1 MTGDLETRV
10 AALEAKLQRLEF
22 ESELE
27 AIRKKRAR
35 WIRIAVIAAVGGA
48 YVWLMQRAM
57 SGIL

>member
-10 AALEAKLQRLEF
+10 AALEATLQRLEF
-22 ESELE
+22 EAELE

-35 WIRIAVIAAVGGA
+35 WIRLAVIAVVGGA